1 MSTNTPEDARQPQF
15 DPQTAQ
21 PTAQQTALPSEQPTT
36 QLPEEIPAYSAPQ
49 SGGETYGAPYV
60 APYAAPARQPVATT
74 VKDTNTYALVAVILA
89 FIAPLAGI
97 IFGHLGLN
105 QIKRTGD
112 AGRGLALTAVIYGY
126 CAIALG
132 ILFVVLYIGVI
143 AVAIGAASSS
153 GYYSY

>member
-1 MSTNTPEDARQPQF
+1 MSTNTPEDALQPQF
-15 DPQTAQ
+15 DPQA
-21 PTAQQTALPSEQPTT
+21 AQPTT
-36 QLPEEIPAYSAPQ
+36 QLPDEVRAYAAPQ
-49 SGGETYGAPYV
+49 FGGEPYV
-60 APYAAPARQPVATT
+60 APYVEPARRPVATT
-74 VKDTNTYALVAVILA
+74 LKDTNTYALVAVILA
-89 FIAPLAGI
+89 FLSPIAGI